1 MTAHAA
7 CGQMQGAECGMQN
20 KAEDMDEREDLARN
34 LKQLIELDR
43 ALGID
48 FVFKPAAG
56 VAPTPEV
63 SAPAVTVQAVPAAK
77 APVTRIPAP
86 PIPRPSPPSDSS
98 PVVPDSAV
106 GGLDSLERIAREIA
120 NCRACGLCET
130 RRSTVPGEGHPQPE
144 VLFVG
149 EGPGADEDATGRP
162 FVGAAGQLL
171 SKMIVAMGLRREDVF
186 IANIIK
192 CRPPGNRTPEPAE
205 VTACMGY
212 LRRQIAVLQPK
223 VICALG
229 NTPLRALMGDDKLGI
244 TRVRGQKLSFDGITM
259 IPTFHPS
266 YLLRNEEAKKPC
278 WEDLKLVLK
287 ELGRELP
294 KRG

>member
-1 MTAHAA
+1 
-7 CGQMQGAECGMQN
+7 
-20 KAEDMDEREDLARN
+20 MDEREEVARN
-34 LKQLIELDR
+34 VRQLVELDR

-48 FVFKPAAG
+48 FVFKPVAGAASAPVADPTPLVATKPVPPVKKASVASVPASL
-56 VAPTPEV
+56 VAPAGASGP
-63 SAPAVTVQAVPAAK
+63 
-77 APVTRIPAP
+77 
-86 PIPRPSPPSDSS
+86 
-98 PVVPDSAV
+98 
-106 GGLDSLERIAREIA
+106 DSLERIAGEIA
-120 NCRACGLCET
+120 ACRACGLCET
-130 RRSTVPGEGHPQPE
+130 RRSTVPGEGNPQPE
-144 VLFVG
+144 LLFVG

-171 SKMIVAMGLRREDVF
+171 TKMILAMGFKREEVF

-205 VTACMGY
+205 VGACLGY
-212 LRRQIAVLQPK
+212 LRRQIALLKPK

-229 NTPLRALMGDDKLGI
+229 NTPLRALTGDDSLGI
-244 TRVRGQKLSFDGITM
+244 TRMRGKKLLFDGITL

-294 KRG
+294 KR

>member
-1 MTAHAA
+1 
-7 CGQMQGAECGMQN
+7 
-20 KAEDMDEREDLARN
+20 MDEREELARN
-34 LKQLIELDR
+34 VRQLVELDR

-56 VAPTPEV
+56 AASVPGADPAPVAIISPA
-63 SAPAVTVQAVPAAK
+63 APAKKVPVASMPASVAAPAA
-77 APVTRIPAP
+77 APGP
-86 PIPRPSPPSDSS
+86 
-98 PVVPDSAV
+98 
-106 GGLDSLERIAREIA
+106 DSLERIASEIA
-120 NCRACGLCET
+120 TCRACGLCET
-130 RRSTVPGEGHPQPE
+130 RRSTVPGEGNPQPE
-144 VLFVG
+144 LLFVG

-162 FVGAAGQLL
+162 FVGVAGQLL
-171 SKMIVAMGLRREDVF
+171 TKMILAMGFKREDVF

-205 VTACMGY
+205 VGACMGY
-212 LRRQIAVLQPK
+212 LRRQISMLRPK

-229 NTPLRALMGDDKLGI
+229 NTPLRALTGDDSLGI
-244 TRVRGQKLSFDGITM
+244 TRMRGKKLQFDGITL

-294 KRG
+294 RR

>member
-1 MTAHAA
+1 M
-7 CGQMQGAECGMQN
+7 
-20 KAEDMDEREDLARN
+20 
-34 LKQLIELDR
+34 
-43 ALGID
+43 GID
-48 FVFKPAAG
+48 FVLKPSATSAMLESATKS
-56 VAPTPEV
+56 VL
-63 SAPAVTVQAVPAAK
+63 APATAIVARAVNPAVI
-77 APVTRIPAP
+77 PVMS
-86 PIPRPSPPSDSS
+86 SPPMT
-98 PVVPDSAV
+98 VVAESGPE
-106 GGLDSLERIAREIA
+106 SLEQIATQIA
-120 NCRACGLCET
+120 TCRACGLCET
-130 RRSTVPGEGHPQPE
+130 RRSTVPGEGNPQPE
-144 VLFVG
+144 LLFVG

-171 SKMIVAMGLRREDVF
+171 TKMIVAMGFKREDVY

-212 LRRQIAVLQPK
+212 LRRQIAVLKPK

-244 TRVRGQKLSFDGITM
+244 TRMRGQKLQFAGITM

-294 KRG
+294 KRGG

>member
-1 MTAHAA
+1 
-7 CGQMQGAECGMQN
+7 
-20 KAEDMDEREDLARN
+20 MDEREVLARN

-48 FVFKPAAG
+48 FILKPSTAPTSAMSAPVVSTKPLPSAKPTVSATAAVVPAA
-56 VAPTPEV
+56 
-63 SAPAVTVQAVPAAK
+63 PASAVPAA
-77 APVTRIPAP
+77 APVG
-86 PIPRPSPPSDSS
+86 
-98 PVVPDSAV
+98 PDSLAQ
-106 GGLDSLERIAREIA
+106 IAAQIA
-120 NCRACGLCET
+120 TCRACGLCET
-130 RRSTVPGEGHPQPE
+130 RKSTVPGEGNPQPE
-144 VLFVG
+144 LLFVG

-171 SKMIVAMGLRREDVF
+171 TKMIIAMGFKREDVF

-205 VTACMGY
+205 VNACMGY
-212 LRRQIAVLQPK
+212 LRRQIAVLKPK

-229 NTPLRALMGDDKLGI
+229 NTPLRALTGDDSLGI
-244 TRVRGQKLSFDGITM
+244 TRMRGKKLQFDGITL

>member
-1 MTAHAA
+1 
-7 CGQMQGAECGMQN
+7 
-20 KAEDMDEREDLARN
+20 MDEREELARN

-48 FVFKPAAG
+48 FVFKPAASAAPATAPASAATKPAP
-56 VAPTPEV
+56 VAKPPV
-63 SAPAVTVQAVPAAK
+63 ASAP
-77 APVTRIPAP
+77 PVVA
-86 PIPRPSPPSDSS
+86 RPSPA
-98 PVVPDSAV
+98 PVARVEPVSATS
-106 GGLDSLERIAREIA
+106 GPDSLEQIATQIA
-120 NCRACGLCET
+120 TCRACGLCET
-130 RRSTVPGEGHPQPE
+130 RRSTVPGEGNPQPE
-144 VLFVG
+144 LLFVG

-171 SKMIVAMGLRREDVF
+171 TKMIVAMGFKREDVF

-212 LRRQIAVLQPK
+212 LRRQIALLKPK

-229 NTPLRALMGDDKLGI
+229 NTPLRALMGDDSLGI
-244 TRVRGQKLSFDGITM
+244 TRMRGQKLQFAGITM

-294 KRG
+294 KR

>member
-1 MTAHAA
+1 
-7 CGQMQGAECGMQN
+7 MQSAESRMQN
-20 KAEDMDEREDLARN
+20 KAGGMDEREDLARN

-48 FVFKPAAG
+48 FVFKPAVNA
-56 VAPTPEV
+56 APTPAV
-63 SAPAVTVQAVPAAK
+63 PAPAVTVKPVPATKPPVTSAQPPLAPSPSPLPGSVRAVPDIA
-77 APVTRIPAP
+77 
-86 PIPRPSPPSDSS
+86 SDG
-98 PVVPDSAV
+98 V
-106 GGLDSLERIAREIA
+106 DSLEKIATQIA
-120 NCRACGLCET
+120 TCRACGLCET
-130 RRSTVPGEGHPQPE
+130 RRSTVPGEGNPQPE
-144 VLFVG
+144 LLFVG

-171 SKMIVAMGLRREDVF
+171 TKMIVAMGFKREDVF

-205 VTACMGY
+205 VSACLGY
-212 LRRQIAVLQPK
+212 LRRQIAVLKPK

-244 TRVRGQKLSFDGITM
+244 TRMRGQKLSFDGITM

-278 WEDLKLVLK
+278 WDDLKLVLK

-294 KRG
+294 KRGG

>member
-1 MTAHAA
+1 
-7 CGQMQGAECGMQN
+7 
-20 KAEDMDEREDLARN
+20 MDEREELARN

-43 ALGID
+43 VLGID
-48 FVFKPAAG
+48 FVFKPTTSA
-56 VAPTPEV
+56 APTPAV
-63 SAPAVTVQAVPAAK
+63 LAPAVTVTPVPATKPPVTSAPPPLAPSPSPR
-77 APVTRIPAP
+77 APVAAGP
-86 PIPRPSPPSDSS
+86 
-98 PVVPDSAV
+98 
-106 GGLDSLERIAREIA
+106 DSLEKIATQIA
-120 NCRACGLCET
+120 TCRACGLCET
-130 RRSTVPGEGHPQPE
+130 RRSTVPGEGNPQPE
-144 VLFVG
+144 LLFIG

-171 SKMIVAMGLRREDVF
+171 TRMILAMGFKREDVF

-212 LRRQIAVLQPK
+212 LRRQIAVLKPK

-229 NTPLRALMGDDKLGI
+229 NTPLRALMNDDKLGI
-244 TRVRGQKLSFDGITM
+244 TRMRGQKLSFDGITM

>member
-1 MTAHAA
+1 
-7 CGQMQGAECGMQN
+7 
-20 KAEDMDEREDLARN
+20 MDEREELARN
-34 LKQLIELDR
+34 LRQLVELDR

-48 FVFKPAAG
+48 FVLKPVAGMASAPVADPAPVAATKPASPTKQ
-56 VAPTPEV
+56 VAV
-63 SAPAVTVQAVPAAK
+63 ASAPASVAGPAVISGP
-77 APVTRIPAP
+77 
-86 PIPRPSPPSDSS
+86 
-98 PVVPDSAV
+98 
-106 GGLDSLERIAREIA
+106 DSLERIASEIA
-120 NCRACGLCET
+120 ACRACGLCET
-130 RRSTVPGEGHPQPE
+130 RRSTVPGEGNPQPE
-144 VLFVG
+144 LLFVG

-171 SKMIVAMGLRREDVF
+171 TKMIIAMGFKREDVF

-205 VTACMGY
+205 VGACMGY
-212 LRRQIAVLQPK
+212 LRRQIAVLKPK

-229 NTPLRALMGDDKLGI
+229 NTPLRALTGDDSLGI
-244 TRVRGQKLSFDGITM
+244 TRMRGKKLQFDGITL

-294 KRG
+294 KR

>member
-1 MTAHAA
+1 
-7 CGQMQGAECGMQN
+7 
-20 KAEDMDEREDLARN
+20 MDEREDLARN

-48 FVFKPAAG
+48 FVFKPAATAG
-56 VAPTPEV
+56 LVPAV
-63 SAPAVTVQAVPAAK
+63 LDPAVTVKPVPAVK
-77 APVTRIPAP
+77 AAVTPAP
-86 PIPRPSPPSDSS
+86 PPRAPSPEPLS
-98 PVVPDSAV
+98 PIADGP
-106 GGLDSLERIAREIA
+106 DSLEKIAAEIA
-120 NCRACGLCET
+120 TCRACGLCET
-130 RRSTVPGEGHPQPE
+130 RRSTVPGEGNPQPE
-144 VLFVG
+144 LLFVG

-171 SKMIVAMGLRREDVF
+171 TKMIIAMGLKREDVY

-212 LRRQIAVLQPK
+212 LRRQIALLKPK
-223 VICALG
+223 IICSLG
-229 NTPLRALMGDDKLGI
+229 NTPLRALMNDDSLGI
-244 TRVRGQKLSFDGITM
+244 TRMRGQKLQFAGIIM

-266 YLLRNEEAKKPC
+266 YLLRDEEAKKPC

>member
-1 MTAHAA
+1 
-7 CGQMQGAECGMQN
+7 
-20 KAEDMDEREDLARN
+20 MDEREELARN

-48 FVFKPAAG
+48 FVFKPTAS
-56 VAPTPEV
+56 VAPAAAPVSPATKPAPV
-63 SAPAVTVQAVPAAK
+63 AKPPVASAPAIVA
-77 APVTRIPAP
+77 
-86 PIPRPSPPSDSS
+86 RPSPA
-98 PVVPDSAV
+98 PVAQVEPVIATS
-106 GGLDSLERIAREIA
+106 GPESLEQIAAQIA
-120 NCRACGLCET
+120 TCRACGLCET
-130 RRSTVPGEGHPQPE
+130 RRSTVPGEGNPQPE
-144 VLFVG
+144 LLFVG

-171 SKMIVAMGLRREDVF
+171 TKMIVAMGFKREDVF

-212 LRRQIAVLQPK
+212 LRRQIALLKPK

-229 NTPLRALMGDDKLGI
+229 NTPLRALMGDDSLGI
-244 TRVRGQKLSFDGITM
+244 TRMRGQKLQFAGITM

-294 KRG
+294 KRGG

>member
-1 MTAHAA
+1 
-7 CGQMQGAECGMQN
+7 
-20 KAEDMDEREDLARN
+20 MDEREELARN

-48 FVFKPAAG
+48 FVFKSATSAATASPATKPAP
-56 VAPTPEV
+56 VVKPPIVPAPTVVTRPTP
-63 SAPAVTVQAVPAAK
+63 APA
-77 APVTRIPAP
+77 
-86 PIPRPSPPSDSS
+86 
-98 PVVPDSAV
+98 PVVRVEPVVTAIGSE
-106 GGLDSLERIAREIA
+106 SLEQIAAQIA
-120 NCRACGLCET
+120 TCRACGLCET
-130 RRSTVPGEGHPQPE
+130 RRSTVPGEGNPQPE
-144 VLFVG
+144 LLFVG

-171 SKMIVAMGLRREDVF
+171 TKMIVAMGFKREDVF

-212 LRRQIAVLQPK
+212 LRRQVAVLKPK

-244 TRVRGQKLSFDGITM
+244 TRMRGQKLQFAGITM

-294 KRG
+294 RRG

>member
-1 MTAHAA
+1 MA
-7 CGQMQGAECGMQN
+7 GS
-20 KAEDMDEREDLARN
+20 MDERDELARN

-48 FVFKPAAG
+48 FVFKLETN
-56 VAPTPEV
+56 VAPTPAVSPPAV
-63 SAPAVTVQAVPAAK
+63 SAKPMPAAK
-77 APVTRIPAP
+77 APVSPVP
-86 PIPRPSPPSDSS
+86 PLAPSPSPLPSVTDG
-98 PVVPDSAV
+98 PDS
-106 GGLDSLERIAREIA
+106 LNKIAAQISA
-120 NCRACGLCET
+120 CRACGLCET
-130 RRSTVPGEGHPQPE
+130 RRSTVPGEGNPQPE
-144 VLFVG
+144 LLFVG

-171 SKMIVAMGLRREDVF
+171 TKMIVAMGFKREDVF

-212 LRRQIAVLQPK
+212 LRRQVAVLKPK

-229 NTPLRALMGDDKLGI
+229 NTPLRALMGDDTLGI
-244 TRVRGQKLSFDGITM
+244 TRMRGQKLQFAGITM

>member
-1 MTAHAA
+1 
-7 CGQMQGAECGMQN
+7 
-20 KAEDMDEREDLARN
+20 MDEREELAHN

-48 FVFKPAAG
+48 FVFKPAASAAP
-56 VAPTPEV
+56 VAAISPVTKPASV
-63 SAPAVTVQAVPAAK
+63 AKPSVASAP
-77 APVTRIPAP
+77 PVVA
-86 PIPRPSPPSDSS
+86 RPSPAPS
-98 PVVPDSAV
+98 PVVRVEPVVTSA
-106 GGLDSLERIAREIA
+106 GPESLEQIATQIA
-120 NCRACGLCET
+120 TCRACGLCET
-130 RRSTVPGEGHPQPE
+130 RRSTVPGEGNPQPE
-144 VLFVG
+144 LLFVG

-171 SKMIVAMGLRREDVF
+171 TKMILAMGFKREDVF

-212 LRRQIAVLQPK
+212 LRRQITLLKPK

-229 NTPLRALMGDDKLGI
+229 NTPLRALMGDDSLGI
-244 TRVRGQKLSFDGITM
+244 TRMRGQKLQFAGITM

>member
-1 MTAHAA
+1 
-7 CGQMQGAECGMQN
+7 
-20 KAEDMDEREDLARN
+20 MDEREELARN

-48 FVFKPAAG
+48 FVLKPTTAPL
-56 VAPTPEV
+56 PTPSSSNPAPAV
-63 SAPAVTVQAVPAAK
+63 STKPVSAAKPVVSVTAVPAVSSAPAAPTAA
-77 APVTRIPAP
+77 
-86 PIPRPSPPSDSS
+86 PIG
-98 PVVPDSAV
+98 PDS
-106 GGLDSLERIAREIA
+106 LDQIAAQIA
-120 NCRACGLCET
+120 TCRACGLCET
-130 RRSTVPGEGHPQPE
+130 RKSTVPGEGNPQPE
-144 VLFVG
+144 LLFVG

-171 SKMIVAMGLRREDVF
+171 TKMIIAMGFKREDVF

-205 VTACMGY
+205 VNACLGY
-212 LRRQIAVLQPK
+212 LRRQIALLKPK

-229 NTPLRALMGDDKLGI
+229 NTPLRALTGDDSLGI
-244 TRVRGQKLSFDGITM
+244 TRMRGKKLQFDGITL